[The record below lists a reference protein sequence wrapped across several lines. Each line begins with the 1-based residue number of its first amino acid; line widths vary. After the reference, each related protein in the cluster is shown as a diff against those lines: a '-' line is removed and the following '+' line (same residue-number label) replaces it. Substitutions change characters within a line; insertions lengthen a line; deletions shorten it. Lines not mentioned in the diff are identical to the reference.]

1 MFATHP
7 YALCWTG
14 TDRPGVLFD
23 RATIWLITQKV
34 LLPAVTTLERHVAKL
49 RSRVEERI
57 CNVLGRMADPETQAR
72 LAALLTIPEDG
83 HQTVLDRLRKG
94 PFRRSAAE
102 LVRALQRV
110 EEVRR
115 LGIDLTGSHRLPPGR
130 LHAMARFACTAK
142 AAVIQRLPDS
152 RRLAT
157 LVAFAMNLEA
167 SAPDDSLDL
176 LDILITEI
184 FADAERAGDRAR
196 LRTIKDLDS
205 AAIQLSQVGRL
216 ILDDGVS
223 DSELRAAIFDAFK
236 REDLESAL
244 NQIDSI
250 VRPPEDVYYK
260 ELQDSYP
267 RIRRFL
273 PSLLRTLQF
282 GSTPAGQPVIEALN
296 HLAQIQE
303 QGRATAGDAPV
314 QIVTRGWRRYVL
326 GADGFDRKAY
336 VFCCLDRVR
345 SALRRRD
352 VFVAPSIRY
361 ADARLGLL
369 SESAWHKA
377 RPTIARS
384 LGHSLS
390 ASETL
395 NRLARQL
402 DATYKSVARNLPSN
416 PLARVEEVD
425 GKPELVVTA
434 IDKAEEPES
443 LSNSGKR

>member
-1 MFATHP
+1 
-7 YALCWTG
+7 
-14 TDRPGVLFD
+14 
-23 RATIWLITQKV
+23 
-34 LLPAVTTLERHVAKL
+34 
-49 RSRVEERI
+49 
-57 CNVLGRMADPETQAR
+57 
-72 LAALLTIPEDG
+72 
-83 HQTVLDRLRKG
+83 
-94 PFRRSAAE
+94 
-102 LVRALQRV
+102 
-110 EEVRR
+110 
-115 LGIDLTGSHRLPPGR
+115 
-130 LHAMARFACTAK
+130 MARFACTAK

-157 LVAFAMNLEA
+157 LVAFVMNLEA
-167 SAPDDSLDL
+167 SALDDSLDL
-176 LDILITEI
+176 LDILITEM
-184 FADAERAGDRAR
+184 FANAERASDRAR
-196 LRTIKDLDS
+196 LRTIKDLDF

-216 ILDDGVS
+216 ILNDGAP
-223 DSELRAAIFDAFK
+223 DSELRAVIFDGLK
-236 REDLESAL
+236 HEDLESAL

-296 HLAQIQE
+296 HLAHVEE
-303 QGRATAGDAPV
+303 QGRVKAFDAPL

-326 GADGFDRKAY
+326 GTDGFDNKAY
-336 VFCCLDRVR
+336 VFCCLDRLR
-345 SALRRRD
+345 LAPRRRD

-369 SESAWHKA
+369 NESAWQKA

-395 NRLARQL
+395 NKLAGQL
-402 DATYKSVARNLPSN
+402 NATYTSVARNLPSN

-434 IDKAEEPES
+434 IDKAEEPGSLIKLREEVNARLPRVDLPELLLEIAARTNFTSKFTHISERES
-443 LSNSGKR
+443 RMSDLPTSLCACLIADACNIGPEPLIRSGVPALRRARLSWVSQNFIRNETLTEANVCLVAEQNRIPLVR